1 MASVEGSGSLRCFRP
16 SAGRRVFAERVREIN
31 HPREDAGAKAE
42 PNVFVAT
49 ACPAA
54 TAVAKPVETI
64 IEILASDIAMPAES
78 WFPSPPELH
87 RPRQAVP
94 LVQRFGVNARAAV
107 RGRPSRS
114 TPCSTVLPIRAQSS
128 AGSCLQIVRDV
139 VDEVVPRRRKSWIAS
154 SRHRLCGQRQQCDR
168 RSYSDPPANRR

>member
-31 HPREDAGAKAE
+31 HPRGDAGAEAE
-42 PNVFVAT
+42 SDVFVAT

-64 IEILASDIAMPAES
+64 IEILASDIAMLAES

-87 RPRQAVP
+87 RPPQAVP
-94 LVQRFGVNARAAV
+94 RVQRFAV
-107 RGRPSRS
+107 KLRSRPGWWILHRGWEP
-114 TPCSTVLPIRAQSS
+114 Q
-128 AGSCLQIVRDV
+128 
-139 VDEVVPRRRKSWIAS
+139 
-154 SRHRLCGQRQQCDR
+154 
-168 RSYSDPPANRR
+168 